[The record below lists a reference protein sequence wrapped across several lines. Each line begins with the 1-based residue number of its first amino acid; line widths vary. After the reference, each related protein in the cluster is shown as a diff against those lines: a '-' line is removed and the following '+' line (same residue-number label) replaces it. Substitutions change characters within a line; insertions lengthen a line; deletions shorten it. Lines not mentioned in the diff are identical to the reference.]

1 MHQLQIFNITNMSF
15 DVIREIKFSR
25 KFLNLQCLNFKHNV
39 LIITLKAD
47 DLPFL
52 VINFIHSPS
61 LQS

>member
-1 MHQLQIFNITNMSF
+1 MHQLQILNITNVSF
-15 DVIREIKFSR
+15 DVILAKIFEFTVSE
-25 KFLNLQCLNFKHNV
+25 FQAP
-39 LIITLKAD
+39 KAD